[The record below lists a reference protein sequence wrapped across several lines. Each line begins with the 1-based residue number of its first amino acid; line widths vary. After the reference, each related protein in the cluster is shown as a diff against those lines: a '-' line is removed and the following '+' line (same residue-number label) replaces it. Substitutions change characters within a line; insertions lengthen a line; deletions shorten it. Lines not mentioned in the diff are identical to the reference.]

1 MKMKRCLSLAVC
13 AALLAALCACG
24 SVSQDKLESVMDK
37 YVADGNPQR
46 AAQLAET
53 WLSQQK
59 ENGYSPAGP
68 YGKPADPH

>member
-37 YVADGNPQR
+37 YVADGNPQLGR
-46 AAQLAET
+46 NLAE
-53 WLSQQK
+53 
-59 ENGYSPAGP
+59 PAK
-68 YGKPADPH
+68 GKRLQPRVPLRKAGRPL

>member
-46 AAQLAET
+46 AAQLAELGGGGGQVHIT
-53 WLSQQK
+53 VL
-59 ENGYSPAGP
+59 YA
-68 YGKPADPH
+68 